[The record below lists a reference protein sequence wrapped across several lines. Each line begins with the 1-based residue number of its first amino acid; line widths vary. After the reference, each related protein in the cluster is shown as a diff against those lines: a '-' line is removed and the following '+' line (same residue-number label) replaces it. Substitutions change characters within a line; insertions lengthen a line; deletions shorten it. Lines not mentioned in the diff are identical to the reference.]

1 MSAKIETTG
10 QLRNFLVNLMSDVR
24 CGNIDPDKASK
35 ITKIASQINENFYAE
50 VKAAKCRLEM
60 DGIRTELGKM
70 RID

>member
-1 MSAKIETTG
+1 MSVKIETTG
-10 QLRNFLVNLMSDVR
+10 QLRTFLTNLMVDVR
-24 CGNIDPDKASK
+24 CGNIDPDKAAK

-70 RID
+70 RLD